1 LNSATRYAP
10 FGVGPFGRLATSYAV
25 NELGDWL
32 GAIALA
38 VLVFGKTGDPLA
50 LTALF
55 VAAKLV
61 PAFASPA
68 LTARLDQMAVRRALP
83 ALYLAEAI
91 CFALLALFA
100 ASFFLPAVLA
110 IALFDGVLLLSARS
124 ISRAAVS
131 ATLEPAGLLR
141 EGNAL
146 INIAFAVGTAGG
158 PALAGLVVAG
168 VGPSAALLV
177 DAASFLIIAVLL
189 ATARGLPDAHP
200 EPEPWGKRIRDGLAY
215 VRGRRVLRTLITGQA
230 LAFVF
235 FTVVV
240 PIEVVYAKEA
250 LDTTDTGFG
259 ILLASWGVGIVLGS
273 LIFTWTRKGSMLA
286 LIGISTALVGVAYLG
301 MASTESLVVA
311 CLISVAGGAGNGIQ
325 WVAVVTAVQELTEQD
340 YQARVIGLLESVGA
354 AMPGIGFVLGGV
366 VAATLG
372 PREAYAVAGAGVL
385 VVLAGAALAMRTR
398 RSSNGAKVSSASL
411 PPG

>member
-1 LNSATRYAP
+1 
-10 FGVGPFGRLATSYAV
+10 LAASYAV

-38 VLVFGKTGDPLA
+38 VLVYGKTGDPLA

-61 PAFASPA
+61 PAFVAPV
-68 LTARLDQMAVRRALP
+68 LTARLDQLAVRRALP
-83 ALYLAEAI
+83 ALYLVEAL
-91 CFALLALFA
+91 CFGLLALLAE
-100 ASFFLPAVLA
+100 SFWLPAVIV
-110 IALFDGVLLLSARS
+110 IALLDGVLLLAARS
-124 ISRAAVS
+124 LSRAAVS

-146 INIAFAVGTAGG
+146 INVAFAVGTAGG
-158 PALAGLVVAG
+158 PALAGVVVAG
-168 VGPSAALLV
+168 LGISAALVV
-177 DAASFLIIAVLL
+177 DAGSFLIIAFLL
-189 ATARGLPDAHP
+189 ATARGLPDARP

-215 VRGRRVLRTLITGQA
+215 VRGRRFLRTLLTAQA
-230 LAFVF
+230 LVFVF

-250 LDTTDTGFG
+250 LGTTDEGFG
-259 ILLASWGVGIVLGS
+259 VLLASWGVGIVVGS
-273 LIFTWTRKGSMLA
+273 LVFTAARGRSIMS
-286 LIGISTALVGVAYLG
+286 LIAVSTALVGVAYLG
-301 MASTESLVVA
+301 MASTQSLLIA

-325 WVAVVTAVQELTEQD
+325 WVAVVTAVQEATEQD
-340 YQARVIGLLESVGA
+340 FQARVIGLLESAGA
-354 AMPGIGFVLGGV
+354 AMPGLGFVLGGV
-366 VAATLG
+366 IAAAAG

-385 VVLAGAALAMRTR
+385 VVLAGATLLMLRMRDHTD
-398 RSSNGAKVSSASL
+398 GAKVSSAPL

>member
-1 LNSATRYAP
+1 MAA
-10 FGVGPFGRLATSYAV
+10 SYAV

-38 VLVFGKTGDPLA
+38 VLVFAKTGDPLA

-61 PAFASPA
+61 PAFVAPV
-68 LTARLDQMAVRRALP
+68 LTARLDQHAVRHVLP
-83 ALYLAEAI
+83 GLYLAEAV
-91 CFALLALFA
+91 CFTALAVLAQ
-100 ASFFLPAVLA
+100 SFFLPGVLV
-110 IALFDGVLLLSARS
+110 IALLDGVLLLSARS
-124 ISRAAVS
+124 ISRAAVA

-158 PALAGLVVAG
+158 PAIAGLVVAG
-168 VGPSAALLV
+168 FGTSAALLV
-177 DAASFLIIAVLL
+177 DAGSFLIIAFLL

-215 VRGRRVLRTLITGQA
+215 VRGRRLLRTLLTGQA

-235 FTVVV
+235 FTTVV

-250 LDTTDTGFG
+250 LHTTDEGFG
-259 ILLASWGVGIVLGS
+259 VLLASWGVGIVLGS
-273 LIFTWTRKGSMLA
+273 VIFTSARKTSMLG
-286 LIGISTALVGVAYLG
+286 LIGVSTALVGVAYLG
-301 MASTESLVVA
+301 MASTQSLVVA

-325 WVAVVTAVQELTEQD
+325 WVAVVTAVQEVTEQD
-340 YQARVIGLLESVGA
+340 YQARVIGLLESAGA
-354 AMPGIGFVLGGV
+354 AMPGLGFVLGGV
-366 VAATLG
+366 IAATVG
-372 PREAYAVAGAGVL
+372 ARQAYAVAGGGVL
-385 VVLAGAALAMRTR
+385 LVLLGAAIALRTTR
-398 RSSNGAKVSSASL
+398 ERSDGAHVSSHPL